1 MLDKEKIRLMTRTAI
16 YEKHE
21 GKEDLKINQY
31 CSSDYVR
38 FNMLKTLIGVT
49 ISVFLCSCIYLMCT
63 SEDIFQLIF
72 RIDLQALARLWL
84 TAYFLSLVV
93 YVIICLLYYPY
104 KYSRAKKRLKHYNKN
119 LTLIEE
125 YDDMEQSMTGRPGG
139 KENNG

>member
-1 MLDKEKIRLMTRTAI
+1 MARTAI

-49 ISVFLCSCIYLMCT
+49 IAVFLCSCIYVMY
-63 SEDIFQLIF
+63 SSQDIFELLF
-72 RIDLQALARLWL
+72 KVDLKALARLLL

-93 YVIICLLYYPY
+93 YIIISILYYQY
-104 KYSRAKKRLKHYNKN
+104 KYSRAKKRLKHYNRN
-119 LTLIEE
+119 LTLIENYSRNLSVTE
-125 YDDMEQSMTGRPGG
+125 DAGG
-139 KENNG
+139 NDKNV

>member
-1 MLDKEKIRLMTRTAI
+1 MARTAI

-49 ISVFLCSCIYLMCT
+49 IAVFLCSCIYVMY
-63 SEDIFQLIF
+63 SSQDIFEIF
-72 RIDLQALARLWL
+72 FKVDLKALARLLL

-93 YVIICLLYYPY
+93 YIIICILYYQY
-104 KYSRAKKRLKHYNKN
+104 RYSRAKKRLKHYNRN
-119 LTLIEE
+119 LTLIEKYSQNLSVTE
-125 YDDMEQSMTGRPGG
+125 DAGG
-139 KENNG
+139 NEDNV

>member
-1 MLDKEKIRLMTRTAI
+1 MARTAI

-49 ISVFLCSCIYLMCT
+49 IAVFLLSCIYVMY
-63 SEDIFQLIF
+63 SSQDIFELLF
-72 RIDLQALARLWL
+72 KVDLKALARLLL

-93 YVIICLLYYPY
+93 YIIISILYYQY
-104 KYSRAKKRLKHYNKN
+104 KYSRAKKRLKHYNRN
-119 LTLIEE
+119 LTLIENYSRNLSVTE
-125 YDDMEQSMTGRPGG
+125 DAGG
-139 KENNG
+139 NDKNV

>member
-1 MLDKEKIRLMTRTAI
+1 MLNEKKIRLMARTAI

-49 ISVFLCSCIYLMCT
+49 IAVFLCSCIYVMYS
-63 SEDIFQLIF
+63 SEDIFEIF
-72 RIDLQALARLWL
+72 FKVDLKALARLLL

-93 YVIICLLYYPY
+93 YIIICILYYQY
-104 KYSRAKKRLKHYNKN
+104 RYSRAKKRLKHYNRN
-119 LTLIEE
+119 LTLIEKYSHNLSVTE
-125 YDDMEQSMTGRPGG
+125 DAGG
-139 KENNG
+139 NEDNV